1 MASIITPSIPQH
13 ATYAQRR
20 RALRIPPYVV
30 AQLAYIAPHTLGRIE
45 RGERKT
51 TPQEAERLAFVLD
64 RLEAVERDARE
75 HTTPL
80 RAS

>member
-1 MASIITPSIPQH
+1 MASTINP
-13 ATYAQRR
+13 TYAQRR

-51 TPQEAERLAFVLD
+51 TPPEAERLAFVLE
-64 RLEAVERDARE
+64 RLEAVERDARA
-75 HTTPL
+75 HVATQ